1 MQHKEIYE
9 LLAILTDCERNNL
22 VLIIKSN
29 RAKMLNDL
37 VVFLLSQNELPT
49 KEQVLKALYK
59 KEKPNSESAY
69 QRIITRAVS
78 DILELLNYFIKKETK
93 EFYEIDIAKIEIH
106 QKSALLQ
113 FLVAKKSKITLI
125 GTLRDEIIASATE
138 FEFYPILIEQLY
150 LKKFHSSLLEGET
163 AYFEFEKE
171 IAHFESCLYSIRK
184 ANELFNILK
193 MKSLKTSVHDKKT
206 FGKLLRKHLNIL
218 ISEYKISKSPTV
230 QYFLFQ
236 HQLSLCYLDKKY
248 VGAKRKCLQLKKIV
262 EENKS
267 INRIDRAGIIYDN
280 LAKCDAYL
288 LNYSQ
293 AIIWSKNAQL
303 CFKAGSRNYW
313 VSLDQELL
321 INIYQRNIPKAEQIL
336 VEIYKYQKNDKSVLE
351 RDTLLF
357 YNAILCLEKGHYSK
371 ALSFLEERNEIT
383 KDAIGWDFWT
393 RIITIYLNVLL
404 GKDDVA
410 LKGVVSIKKQMQRIS
425 KNTDFRERDMIVFE
439 IFLQLSKK
447 GFSTFQPI
455 AKIELLLTKLKETK
469 NQWKPFTAEVIPF
482 EKLFSM
488 KYKKYAIL

>member
-1 MQHKEIYE
+1 M
-9 LLAILTDCERNNL
+9 
-22 VLIIKSN
+22 
-29 RAKMLNDL
+29 
-37 VVFLLSQNELPT
+37 
-49 KEQVLKALYK
+49 
-59 KEKPNSESAY
+59 
-69 QRIITRAVS
+69 
-78 DILELLNYFIKKETK
+78 
-93 EFYEIDIAKIEIH
+93 
-106 QKSALLQ
+106 
-113 FLVAKKSKITLI
+113 
-125 GTLRDEIIASATE
+125 
-138 FEFYPILIEQLY
+138 
-150 LKKFHSSLLEGET
+150 
-163 AYFEFEKE
+163 
-171 IAHFESCLYSIRK
+171 
-184 ANELFNILK
+184 
-193 MKSLKTSVHDKKT
+193 
-206 FGKLLRKHLNIL
+206 
-218 ISEYKISKSPTV
+218 
-230 QYFLFQ
+230 
-236 HQLSLCYLDKKY
+236 
-248 VGAKRKCLQLKKIV
+248 QLKKIV

-425 KNTDFRERDMIVFE
+425 KNTRSEERRV
-439 IFLQLSKK
+439 
-447 GFSTFQPI
+447 G
-455 AKIELLLTKLKETK
+455 KEC
-469 NQWKPFTAEVIPF
+469 A
-482 EKLFSM
+482 SM
-488 KYKKYAIL
+488 CRSRWSPYH